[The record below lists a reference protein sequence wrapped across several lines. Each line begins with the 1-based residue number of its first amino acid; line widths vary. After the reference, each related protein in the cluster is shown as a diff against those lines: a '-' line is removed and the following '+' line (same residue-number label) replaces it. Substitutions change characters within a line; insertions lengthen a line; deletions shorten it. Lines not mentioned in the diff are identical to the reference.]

1 ILSAIVF
8 ANSLPGSFVWDDEIQ
23 VVKNWRIRSFNYL
36 PSAFTSAF
44 WSFLGTEAESQSN
57 FYRPVQTITYMVAY
71 SLGGLSSAP
80 YHALSLAYHVAA
92 SAFVYL
98 ICLELMFQPAIALA
112 IAALFVTHPV
122 HTEAVAW
129 IAGIPDV
136 ACGAFYFGSV
146 WLFLRYLKSR
156 RASWLLGSCL
166 MFFAAL
172 LAKEMA
178 VTLPAFLLLLMF
190 RDRARA
196 STRETVVAGSSSR
209 SLYWALSPFILVFG
223 IYLLMRVAALGLL

>member
-1 ILSAIVF
+1 MSGKKTKRPVVRKSLNYRHIAVIVILSAIVF

-136 ACGAFYFGSV
+136 ACGAFYFASV
-146 WLFLRYLKSR
+146 FLFLRYWRTGRKAPLW
-156 RASWLLGSCL
+156 ASCAL
-166 MFFAAL
+166 FFAAL
-172 LAKEMA
+172 LSKEMA
-178 VTLPAFLLLLMF
+178 ATLPFFLLVVLWWRRREKVTEHLL
-190 RDRARA
+190 
-196 STRETVVAGSSSR
+196 
-209 SLYWALSPFILVFG
+209 G
-223 IYLLMRVAALGLL
+223 I